1 MLVSSIM
8 IRRLPRTS
16 WLALLAAIGGAAFLG
31 QVSAQPAAPANPK
44 ARYVEPIVEPH
55 VFKFE
60 DLGMADIE
68 RRQYA
73 ENLAAF
79 ALLAVAEKHADEE
92 GKLTGVPQE
101 KYDLARKLVGL
112 ALHLEPRSRPAV
124 IANGRLKTGIVPK
137 KSAEPSMAAGSFASL
152 LVGRAE
158 ELQKAG
164 GEENLRLAGCFL
176 DLAVAL
182 DPTSDNAIYAF
193 ETFKLDGH
201 KANWNGILGGE

>member
-1 MLVSSIM
+1 MN
-8 IRRLPRTS
+8 RRLAHIL
-16 WLALLAAIGGAAFLG
+16 WIALVAATCGAAFVSPLSG
-31 QVSAQPAAPANPK
+31 QSSAPAVRN
-44 ARYVEPIVEPH
+44 ARYVEPVVEPG
-55 VFKFE
+55 VFKFD
-60 DLGMADIE
+60 DLGMAEIE

-101 KYDLARKLVGL
+101 KYDTARKLVGL
-112 ALHLEPRSRPAV
+112 ALHLDPRSRPAV
-124 IANGRLKTGIVPK
+124 VANGRLKTGVVPK
-137 KSAEPSMAAGSFASL
+137 KSAEPSMTAGSFASL

-158 ELQKAG
+158 ELRKAG
-164 GEENLRLAGCFL
+164 GEDNLRLAGCFL

-182 DPTSDNAIYAF
+182 DPSSDNAIYAF

-201 KANWNGILGGE
+201 KANWSGILGGE

>member
-1 MLVSSIM
+1 MSQRLSHVFWITLVAAICGGALVSPS
-8 IRRLPRTS
+8 S
-16 WLALLAAIGGAAFLG
+16 G
-31 QVSAQPAAPANPK
+31 QVLTPGEANV
-44 ARYVEPIVEPH
+44 RYAEPIIEPA
-55 VFKFE
+55 VFKFD
-60 DLGMADIE
+60 DLGMAEIE

-79 ALLAVAEKHADEE
+79 ALLAVAEKYADEE

-112 ALHLEPRSRPAV
+112 ALHLDPRSRPAV
-124 IANGRLKTGIVPK
+124 IANGRLKTGVVPK
-137 KSAEPSMAAGSFASL
+137 KSADPSMAAGSFSSL

-158 ELQKAG
+158 ELRKPG
-164 GEENLRLAGCFL
+164 GADNLRLAGCFL

-182 DPTSDNAIYAF
+182 DPTNDDAIYAF

-201 KANWNGILGGE
+201 KANWTGILGGE